1 MVNVAATYTVQPA
14 ESTPNEILQ
23 LSEIDQTKTLIHA
36 STVYFYRLNEDIPH
50 SYALQILK
58 ESMSKAL
65 VLFYPL
71 AGRLHE
77 IGGGRLELHCNAE
90 GATLVEAES
99 ELMIEDYT
107 IQGFVPNEAM
117 RELIPKVEY
126 HATPIHE
133 QPLVLVQLT
142 KFSCGG
148 ICLGLGISHI
158 LVDGISAMHFVSEWA
173 KIACGEMTGIFPI
186 LDRKILR
193 FGEPPS
199 TPKFG
204 HIELTPPPLLVGQSD
219 NMEERKKP
227 TTVAMLKLSKQ
238 QVDEL
243 KSKANE
249 DTPYKNTIRP
259 YTRYEAVA
267 GHMWRCASKAR
278 GHKNEQLTR
287 LHLAVDL
294 RNRIQPPIPKGYF
307 GNAVIRQ
314 AAVATAGDLLSNP
327 LAYAS
332 SRIRESVEK
341 VTDEYIRS
349 YLLVVNQQDI
359 SWLRNFPTEGYS
371 LGSFY
376 GNPNMEIT
384 SWTSMSVYE
393 ADFGWGDLIHMG
405 PAEMGFDG
413 KSFIIPS
420 REGDGSLMAAFC
432 LQTDHIG
439 TFKQLFYEEI

>member
-1 MVNVAATYTVQPA
+1 MVTVAATHTVKPT
-14 ESTPNEILQ
+14 ESTPNEIMQ

-36 STVYFYRLNEDIPH
+36 PTVYFYRLNEDILYSH
-50 SYALQILK
+50 AIQILK
-58 ESMSKAL
+58 ESLSKAL

-99 ELMIEDYT
+99 ELMIEDYE
-107 IQGFVPNEAM
+107 IQDFVPNEAM
-117 RELIPKVEY
+117 RELITKVDY
-126 HATPIHE
+126 IATPIHE

-148 ICLGLGISHI
+148 VCLGLGISHI
-158 LVDGISAMHFVSEWA
+158 LADGISAIHFVSEWA
-173 KIACGEMTGIFPI
+173 KIARGEMTSIFPL

-193 FGEPPS
+193 LGDLPS
-199 TPKFG
+199 VPKFE
-204 HIELTPPPLLVGQSD
+204 HIELTPPPLLVGRSD

-227 TTVAMLKLSKQ
+227 TTVAMIKLSKQ
-238 QVDEL
+238 QINEL

-249 DTPYKNTIRP
+249 ETPYKSIVRP

-267 GHMWRCASKAR
+267 GHMWRCTTKVR

-314 AAVATAGDLLSNP
+314 ATIATTRDLLSNP

-332 SRIRESVEK
+332 SRIRESIDK

-349 YLLVVNQQDI
+349 YLLVANRQDI
-359 SWLRNFPTEGYS
+359 SWLRNFPTKGCS

-420 REGDGSLMAAFC
+420 CEGDGSIMVAFC
-432 LQTDHIG
+432 LQTEHIG